1 MNLSDPIP
9 EVLRTAVEQARERF
23 PGLDELPDPI
33 RDALPG
39 VWACS
44 EFVIQS
50 CLHDPAIFSDPDYL
64 QSLQDP
70 AGPGERVRQVL
81 SDSSDEAAL
90 MQALRTL
97 RRREMLRIAWR
108 DLAGWASLEQT
119 LHDLSGL
126 ADACIDASL
135 AVLSRWH
142 AERHGI
148 ARDARGEAQSL
159 VVLGMGKLGAH
170 ELNFSSDIDLI
181 FTYPENGRSD
191 GERPLD
197 NEEYF
202 TRLGQRLIRVLD
214 QVTEDGFVFRV
225 DMRLRPFG
233 EAGPLALSF
242 DALETY
248 YQNHGRAWERYALI
262 KARPVAGDR
271 QQGEALLEML
281 RPFVYRRYL
290 DFNAFESLREM
301 KQMIEQE
308 VIRRGLDGNIKL
320 GRGGIREIEFIGQV
334 FQLIRGGREAPLR
347 ERGILAVLQYL
358 GEAGY
363 IKPQEANDLNLAYVF
378 LRQVENRLQM
388 ARDQQTHDLPRTELD
403 RIRLAWSMGFDS
415 WQSFSKALEQQRR
428 RVQQLFDAVF
438 VAPRVVGEQVQQES
452 VFTPLWRGA
461 LTETDAI
468 ALLTRHHYQ
477 SPAEIV
483 QLLGQLRDSP
493 LMRALNERARHRLD
507 ELMPR
512 VLETASTTGDPDQT
526 CQRLIRVVEAIAKR
540 SAYLA
545 LLVERPTV
553 LEHLARLAA
562 HSAWLTDMV
571 ARAPLLLDEL
581 IDPRVFTEFPSQDSL
596 HAELENALSGVA
608 ADDLEAQMDAL
619 RQFQQ
624 TAVVRVAAADIA
636 GDVPLMKISD
646 FLTWIAEQVIREAYA
661 IAWRHLV
668 ARHGTPCCQDEHGER
683 AAHFGIIAYG
693 KLGGIEL
700 GYGSDLDLVFL
711 HDSVGSEQQTQGP
724 HPLDNAEFF
733 TRLAQRII
741 NILSIP
747 TTSGVL
753 YQVDTRL
760 RPSGSAGL
768 MVSSL
773 EAFTRYQQEHAW
785 TWEHQA
791 LLRARPVAGD
801 VDVGDAFDQLRREI
815 LARPRDGEALRRE
828 VAEMRARMLKEHS
841 HPEDAFDIKLDSG
854 GLTDIEFL
862 VQYLVLRNAAAYPAL
877 LDWTDNIR
885 NLDGLMDSGLLSREQ
900 GAFLADTYRAFR
912 RIVHRCTL
920 EGRPPQVSLAE
931 AEPGR
936 TRVRALWDQFIGP
949 VEDPAGGTGLV

>member
-1 MNLSDPIP
+1 M
-9 EVLRTAVEQARERF
+9 
-23 PGLDELPDPI
+23 
-33 RDALPG
+33 
-39 VWACS
+39 
-44 EFVIQS
+44 
-50 CLHDPAIFSDPDYL
+50 
-64 QSLQDP
+64 
-70 AGPGERVRQVL
+70 
-81 SDSSDEAAL
+81 
-90 MQALRTL
+90 
-97 RRREMLRIAWR
+97 
-108 DLAGWASLEQT
+108 
-119 LHDLSGL
+119 
-126 ADACIDASL
+126 
-135 AVLSRWH
+135 
-142 AERHGI
+142 
-148 ARDARGEAQSL
+148 
-159 VVLGMGKLGAH
+159 
-170 ELNFSSDIDLI
+170 
-181 FTYPENGRSD
+181 
-191 GERPLD
+191 
-197 NEEYF
+197 
-202 TRLGQRLIRVLD
+202 LD

-248 YQNHGRAWERYALI
+248 YQNHGREWERYALI
-262 KARPVAGDR
+262 KARPVAGDI
-271 QQGEALLEML
+271 QQGEVLLKTL

-301 KQMIEQE
+301 KQLIEQE
-308 VIRRGLDGNIKL
+308 VIRHGLDDNIKL

-347 ERGILAVLQYL
+347 ERGILAVLRYL
-358 GEAGY
+358 GDAGY
-363 IKPQEANDLNLAYVF
+363 LKPQEAADLATAYEF
-378 LRQVENRLQM
+378 LRRVENRLQM
-388 ARDQQTHDLPRTELD
+388 ARDQQTHDLPRSEPD
-403 RIRLAWSMGFDS
+403 RLRLAYSMGFDS
-415 WQSFSKALEQQRR
+415 WRSFSKTLEQQRG

-438 VAPRVVGEQVQQES
+438 VAPKVVHEQAHQES

-461 LTETDAI
+461 LTEPEAA
-468 ALLTRHHYQ
+468 ALLEQHRYR
-477 SPAEIV
+477 SPPGIV
-483 QLLGQLRDSP
+483 QLLSQLRDGP

-512 VLETASTTGDPDQT
+512 VLETASTTDDPDQT

-553 LEHLARLAA
+553 LEHLARLAS

-596 HAELENALSGVA
+596 HAELENVLNGVA
-608 ADDLEAQMDAL
+608 GDDLEAQMDAL

-636 GDVPLMKISD
+636 GDVPLMKVSD
-646 FLTWIAEQVIREAYA
+646 FLTWIAEQVIGEAYA
-661 IAWRHLV
+661 IAWRHLI
-668 ARHGTPCCQDEHGER
+668 ARHGTPRCQDVHGER
-683 AAHFGIIAYG
+683 AARFSIIAYG

-711 HDSVGSEQQTQGP
+711 HDSAGSEQQTQGP
-724 HPLDNAEFF
+724 HPLENAEFF

-773 EAFTRYQQEHAW
+773 EAFTRYQHEHAW

-801 VDVGDAFDQLRREI
+801 PVVGEAFMLLRREI
-815 LARPRDGEALRRE
+815 LGRPRDGEALRRE
-828 VAEMRARMLKEHS
+828 VAEMRARMLREHP
-841 HPEDAFDIKLDSG
+841 HPADSFDIKLDSG

-862 VQYLVLRNAAAYPAL
+862 VQYLVLRHAAAYPAL

-885 NLDGLMDSGLLSREQ
+885 NLDGLMDAGLLSREQ
-900 GAFLADTYRAFR
+900 GMLLADTYRTFR
-912 RIVHRCTL
+912 RFVHRCTL
-920 EGRPPQVSLAE
+920 EGRPPQVSPAE

-936 TRVRALWDQFIGP
+936 TGVRALWDRFIGP
-949 VEDPAGGTGLV
+949 ADAPEDAKGLV

>member
-9 EVLRTAVEQARERF
+9 EALRTAVELARERF
-23 PGLDELPDPI
+23 PTLQELPDPI
-33 RDALPG
+33 RESLPK

-44 EFVIQS
+44 EFVMQS
-50 CLHDPAIFSDPDYL
+50 CLHDPAAFGEPANL
-64 QSLQDP
+64 QELMDDTSP
-70 AGPGERVRQVL
+70 AQRVR
-81 SDSSDEAAL
+81 AAL
-90 MQALRTL
+90 VGVADEDGLMRSLRNI
-97 RRREMLRIAWR
+97 RRREMVRIAWR
-108 DLAGWASLEQT
+108 DLAGWADLEQT
-119 LHDLSGL
+119 LRDLSDL
-126 ADACIDASL
+126 ADTCVDGAL
-135 AVLSRWH
+135 AALSNWH

-148 ARDARGEAQSL
+148 ARNPQGEPQSL

-181 FTYPENGRSD
+181 FTYPDNGQSD
-191 GERPLD
+191 GAKPLD

-233 EAGPLALSF
+233 EAGPLAMSF
-242 DALETY
+242 GALETY
-248 YQNHGRAWERYALI
+248 YQNHGREWERYALI
-262 KARPVAGDR
+262 KARPMAGDVGR
-271 QQGEALLEML
+271 GAALLESL

-301 KQMIEQE
+301 KHLIEQE
-308 VIRRGLDGNIKL
+308 VARRGLDHNIKL
-320 GRGGIREIEFIGQV
+320 GRGGIREIEFVGQV
-334 FQLIRGGREAPLR
+334 FQLIRGGRELPLR
-347 ERGILAVLQYL
+347 ERGILKVLHHL
-358 GEAGY
+358 GEARY
-363 IKPQEANDLNLAYVF
+363 IEPQEASELSAAYEF
-378 LRQVENRLQM
+378 LRRVENRLQM
-388 ARDQQTHDLPRTELD
+388 LRDQQTHELPVEPTD
-403 RIRLAWSMGFDS
+403 RVRLAWSMGFDS

-438 VAPRVVGEQVQQES
+438 VAPRVVGEQAQQES
-452 VFTPLWRGA
+452 VFTPLWHGT

-468 ALLTRHHYQ
+468 GLLERNGYR
-477 SPAEIV
+477 SPIEV
-483 QLLGQLRDSP
+483 LQLLRQLRDSP

-512 VLETASTTGDPDQT
+512 VLETASATDDPDQT
-526 CQRLIRVVEAIAKR
+526 CQRLVRVVEAIAKR

-571 ARAPLLLDEL
+571 TRAPLLLDEL
-581 IDPRVFTEFPSQDSL
+581 IDPRVFSEFPSRDSL
-596 HAELENALSGVA
+596 HAELESALDGVDV
-608 ADDLEAQMDAL
+608 DDLEAQMDTL

-636 GDVPLMKISD
+636 GDVPLMKVSD

-668 ARHGTPCCQDEHGER
+668 ARHGLPHCRDEQGER
-683 AAHFGIIAYG
+683 PAHFAVIAYG

-711 HDSVGSEQQTQGP
+711 HDSAGSEQQTQGP
-724 HPLDNAEFF
+724 RPLDNAEFF

-741 NILSIP
+741 NILSVP
-747 TTSGVL
+747 TTSGLL

-773 EAFTRYQQEHAW
+773 EAFSRYQQEHAW

-801 VDVGDAFDQLRREI
+801 ATVGDVFDALRRE
-815 LARPRDGEALRRE
+815 LLGRARDGEVLRHE
-828 VAEMRARMLKEHS
+828 VAEMRARMLKEHA
-841 HPEDAFDIKLDSG
+841 HADAAFDIKLDAG

-862 VQYLVLRNAAAYPAL
+862 VQYLVLRNAAEHPAL

-885 NLDGLMDSGLLSREQ
+885 NLDGLVAAGLLSAEQ
-900 GAFLADTYRAFR
+900 GGFLADTYRAFR

-920 EGRPPQVSLAE
+920 E
-931 AEPGR
+931 
-936 TRVRALWDQFIGP
+936 
-949 VEDPAGGTGLV
+949 

>member
-1 MNLSDPIP
+1 MSLPDFLP
-9 EVLRTAVEQARERF
+9 EPLHAAVGQALERF
-23 PGLDELPDPI
+23 PM
-33 RDALPG
+33 RDDLPG
-39 VWACS
+39 QLRELLPKVWACS
-44 EFVIQS
+44 EFVTQI
-50 CLHDPAIFSDPDYL
+50 CLHDPAAFIDPTYL
-64 QSLQDP
+64 ECLTEAVSP
-70 AGPGERVRQVL
+70 ARRVRQLL
-81 SDSSDEAAL
+81 SGLADEATL
-90 MQALRTL
+90 MQTLRTL

-108 DLAGWASLEQT
+108 DLAGWAGLEET
-119 LHDLSGL
+119 LHDLSDL
-126 ADACIDASL
+126 ADACVDGAL
-135 AVLSRWH
+135 EALSHWH
-142 AERHGI
+142 VERHGI
-148 ARDARGEAQSL
+148 ARNPHGEPQSL
-159 VVLGMGKLGAH
+159 VVLGMGKLGAR

-181 FTYPENGRSD
+181 FTYPDNGQSD

-202 TRLGQRLIRVLD
+202 TRLGRRLIRVLD

-233 EAGPLALSF
+233 EAGPLAMSF
-242 DALETY
+242 GALETY
-248 YQNHGRAWERYALI
+248 YQNHGREWERYALI
-262 KARPVAGDR
+262 KARPVAGDLQR
-271 QQGEALLEML
+271 GEALLETL

-301 KQMIEQE
+301 KQLIEQE
-308 VIRRGLDGNIKL
+308 VARRGLDDNIKL

-334 FQLIRGGREAPLR
+334 FQLIRGGREPPLR
-347 ERGILAVLQYL
+347 ERSIQAVLRHL
-358 GEAGY
+358 GAAGY
-363 IKPQEANDLNLAYVF
+363 LEAREASDLNHAYEF
-378 LRQVENRLQM
+378 LRRVENRLQM
-388 ARDQQTHDLPRTELD
+388 VRDQQTHDLPRDEMD
-403 RIRLAWSMGFDS
+403 RIRLAWSMGFES

-438 VAPRVVGEQVQQES
+438 VAPRVVHEQAHQES

-461 LTETDAI
+461 LAEPDAT
-468 ALLTRHHYQ
+468 ALLERNGYRT
-477 SPAEIV
+477 PAGIV
-483 QLLGQLRDSP
+483 QLLGQLRNGP

-512 VLETASTTGDPDQT
+512 VLETASTTADPDQT
-526 CQRLIRVVEAIAKR
+526 CQRLVRVVEAIAKR

-553 LEHLARLAA
+553 LEHLARLAS

-596 HAELENALSGVA
+596 HVELEAALNGVA
-608 ADDLEAQMDAL
+608 TDDLEAQMDAL

-636 GDVPLMKISD
+636 GDVPLMKVSD
-646 FLTWIAEQVIREAYA
+646 FLTWIAEQVIGEAFS

-668 ARHGTPCCQDEHGER
+668 ARHGAPHCEDENGER

-711 HDSVGSEQQTQGP
+711 HDSAGNEQQTQGP
-724 HPLDNAEFF
+724 HPIDNAEFF

-741 NILSIP
+741 NILSVP

-760 RPSGSAGL
+760 RPSGAAGL

-773 EAFTRYQQEHAW
+773 EAFERYQLEHAW
-785 TWEHQA
+785 TWEQQA

-801 VDVGDAFDQLRREI
+801 ATVGTTFNELRREI
-815 LARPRDGEALRRE
+815 LARPRDGEALRRD
-828 VAEMRARMLKEHS
+828 VAEMRARMLREHVHS
-841 HPEDAFDIKLDSG
+841 ENSFDIKLDAG

-862 VQYLVLRNAAAYPAL
+862 VQYLVLRHAAAHPAL

-885 NLDGLMDSGLLSREQ
+885 NLDGLMDAGLLNREQ
-900 GAFLADTYRAFR
+900 GGFLADTYRAFR

-920 EGRPPQVSLAE
+920 EGRPPQVPQADAE
-931 AEPGR
+931 TGR
-936 TRVRALWDQFIGP
+936 AGVRALWTHYIDQSDGP
-949 VEDPAGGTGLV
+949 TGGTGLV